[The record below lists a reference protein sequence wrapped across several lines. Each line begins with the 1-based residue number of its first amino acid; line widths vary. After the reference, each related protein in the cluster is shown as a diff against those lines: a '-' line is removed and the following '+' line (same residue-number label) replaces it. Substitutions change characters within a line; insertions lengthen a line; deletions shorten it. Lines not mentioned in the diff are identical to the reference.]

1 MDMQGDVHCCV
12 AGRSSA
18 CMAGVRLTPACCSL
32 LAALPATA
40 ACCAGCAWT
49 RGRGGCGTSAGIATT
64 TACPSRTRLTGGM
77 QRLGLLF
84 CGWIGGRGMVRL
96 AGWWGRR
103 AGALLLPVRPGGRRH
118 VLWIAAGGARHWLEE
133 CTTPPQPCW
142 MHPPR
147 CSTDNCAR
155 TVRKED
161 KADRIRSAVQT
172 GRDVLLDLRAVRVWW
187 VAECGVETSCCVGP
201 GKCQGGVPV
210 SPALL
215 KPHACRASP
224 LLRCRRA
231 ALPVQPGIAERAL
244 GALFGRGGLHPRQLA
259 ELLYDREAPA
269 VQVGSRCGA
278 CLMPLRCGVTRLWK
292 HARWL
297 CTRRLLRQ

>member
-1 MDMQGDVHCCV
+1 
-12 AGRSSA
+12 
-18 CMAGVRLTPACCSL
+18 
-32 LAALPATA
+32 
-40 ACCAGCAWT
+40 
-49 RGRGGCGTSAGIATT
+49 
-64 TACPSRTRLTGGM
+64 
-77 QRLGLLF
+77 
-84 CGWIGGRGMVRL
+84 
-96 AGWWGRR
+96 
-103 AGALLLPVRPGGRRH
+103 
-118 VLWIAAGGARHWLEE
+118 
-133 CTTPPQPCW
+133 